1 MALTPSNTHKHKHV
15 TASTRYNLKPTKTMA
30 AIIAGLRGGVTE
42 DVTATK
48 AADFSRELLAGR
60 ISRSDLASFLKNGGL
75 PRFLSMVVNDTCN
88 LQCRHCYLQTDR
100 LGVPFLTIP
109 EWERVVDSLCDS
121 DVRMVC
127 LSGKE
132 VFFGK
137 AGPQVLSLLQQAR
150 SENRGFFRLG
160 AITNGTLLH
169 AHRNALEGESM
180 SYLDISMD
188 GMRESHDAVR
198 GTGSFDR
205 TAANVAW
212 LAPLLQD
219 RLFCNT
225 TLLAENVGQMPEI
238 VTGMSRLGFHGM
250 GFGFY
255 LPQKYTDNSLILESS
270 EAARIFE
277 SLHSLASIQVARP
290 ISVLID
296 LDTVTLDQMLAFL
309 RSDWFAPESLKVDR
323 MGELYNEYR
332 FVNGVTL
339 QFRITPYPTGIW
351 KASRLNPD
359 GSYLAAEDTVDAK
372 SYHKRAIANIRDFDF
387 DVEAMNRFCMES
399 QRVEE
404 ILDEYAATVLPWIV
418 DAAHSRIL
426 AAQSPS
432 AVLTV

>member
-1 MALTPSNTHKHKHV
+1 
-15 TASTRYNLKPTKTMA
+15 MA

-42 DVTATK
+42 DLSATK
-48 AADFSRELLAGR
+48 WGDFSRELLAGR
-60 ISRSDLASFLKNGGL
+60 VNHASLTRFLKSGEL
-75 PRFLSMVVNDTCN
+75 PRFLSMVVNDACN

-100 LGVPFLTIP
+100 SGTPFLNVA
-109 EWERVVDSLCDS
+109 EWERVTDSLCNS

-137 AGPQVLSLLQQAR
+137 SGPKVLAMLQQAR
-150 SENRGFFRLG
+150 KDNRGFFRLG

-169 AHRNALEGESM
+169 AHREALEDGGM

-188 GMRESHDAVR
+188 GMREAHDAIR
-198 GTGSFDR
+198 GLGSFDR
-205 TAANVAW
+205 TASNVDW

-219 RLFCNT
+219 RLFCMT
-225 TLLAENVGQMPEI
+225 TLLSENVDQMPGI
-238 VTGMSRLGFHGM
+238 VSEMSRLGFQGM

-255 LPQKYTDNSLILESS
+255 LPQHYTDKSLILESN
-270 EAARIFE
+270 ETARIFD
-277 SLHSLASIQVARP
+277 SLHALASVQIHRP

-296 LDTVTLDQMLAFL
+296 LDTVTLDQMLGFL
-309 RSDWFAPESLKVDR
+309 RSDWFSPEDLKVDR

-332 FVNGVTL
+332 FTNGVTL

-372 SYHKRAIANIRDFDF
+372 SYRKMTIANIRDFDF
-387 DVEAMNRFCMES
+387 DLDAMNRFAMES
-399 QRVEE
+399 PRVQS
-404 ILDEYAATVLPWIV
+404 ILDDYATTIMPQIVEAAQAKMQNLHLP
-418 DAAHSRIL
+418 L
-426 AAQSPS
+426 AAASI
-432 AVLTV
+432 